1 MSRVPL
7 NFEVR
12 VLQPK
17 RALARFGRPTSLA
30 GGPDGILARHSSE
43 AGTVTVIVAASWVCR
58 PRVRSADGAAE
69 LRLAAIAASMRPE
82 ASSSI
87 AARRSAPRSARLR
100 WRGARAALPS
110 AQERNIVEHL
120 PEAERPLV
128 LRRPRA
134 APAEPDPKR
143 AKVALFVIAGGLAHQ
158 RPGVAASLREGL
170 ADTLTINHSRA
181 RRASF
186 GARSSRPT
194 RWSC

>member
-1 MSRVPL
+1 M

-12 VLQPK
+12 VLHPK

-30 GGPDGILARHSSE
+30 GGPDEILARPIAE
-43 AGTVTVIVAASWVCR
+43 AGTVTLGGRRLLGPPTARLIGRSQPSCGSPRSR
-58 PRVRSADGAAE
+58 PRCVR
-69 LRLAAIAASMRPE
+69 
-82 ASSSI
+82 
-87 AARRSAPRSARLR
+87 RLR
-100 WRGARAALPS
+100 HRSRHGAGAALPS